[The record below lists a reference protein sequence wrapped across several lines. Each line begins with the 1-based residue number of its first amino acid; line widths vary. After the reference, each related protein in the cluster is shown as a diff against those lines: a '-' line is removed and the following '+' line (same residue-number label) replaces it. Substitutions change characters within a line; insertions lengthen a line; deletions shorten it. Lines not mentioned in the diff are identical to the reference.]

1 MSGLLRCLRV
11 DLRRAILSVRFLVAV
26 LGLAILLDL
35 NLPPDPWPKEAPYLF
50 SLTYKYGF
58 YCFFLVCAA
67 IPHAGSYLADL
78 EGGYIKCLARRVPLW
93 AYSLSRCLAVLLSGA
108 AVVLAGT
115 GLFAGDLYLRFPAS
129 CGVKI
134 SYSGW
139 DALLG
144 QGMVW
149 QYILVKA
156 MLTALLG
163 GNFAVL
169 ALVLSTVVQ
178 NSFVVLAA
186 PLLLFYFCNEL
197 SFLLPLPVWC
207 LPTQMLYLPA
217 FSGHVGGSF
226 TFFAAGQL
234 VFFALSTLTFYAR
247 MRRLRSRGY
256 CS

>member
-1 MSGLLRCLRV
+1 MRGLLRCLRV
-11 DLRRAILSVRFLVAV
+11 DLRRAVCSLRFLVAV
-26 LGLAILLDL
+26 AGFAVLLDL
-35 NLPPDPWPKEAPYLF
+35 NLPPDPWPREAPYLF

-67 IPHAGSYLADL
+67 IPHAGSWLADL
-78 EGGYIKCLARRVPLW
+78 EGGYVKCLVRRVPLGIC
-93 AYSLSRCLAVLLSGA
+93 SLSRCFAVLLSGA
-108 AVVLAGT
+108 LAVSAGT
-115 GLFAGDLYLRFPAS
+115 ALFVGDLYLRFPAS
-129 CGVKI
+129 AGVSV

-144 QGMVW
+144 QGSVW
-149 QYILVKA
+149 QYILTKA
-156 MLTALLG
+156 LLTALLG

-169 ALVLSTVVQ
+169 ALLLSTVVR

-197 SFLLPLPVWC
+197 STLLPLPAWC
-207 LPTQMLYLPA
+207 FPTQMLYVLPFA
-217 FSGHVGGSF
+217 DHMAGSLA
-226 TFFAAGQL
+226 FFAAEQL
-234 VFFALSTLTFYAR
+234 AVFTLSTLAFYAQ